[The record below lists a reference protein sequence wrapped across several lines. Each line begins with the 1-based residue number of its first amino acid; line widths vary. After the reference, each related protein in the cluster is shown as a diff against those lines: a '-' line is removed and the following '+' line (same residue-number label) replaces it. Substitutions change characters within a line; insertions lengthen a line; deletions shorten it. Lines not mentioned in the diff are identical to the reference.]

1 MVNCVAGERSKKYA
15 KKYFRS
21 EKEEIEQSEV
31 TGGEFMN
38 MMFDLFDLIFP
49 VMFLLIFGMILFTF
63 ISGIRTWNKNNNSP
77 RLTVEA
83 RVASSDRIRHITTSR
98 LEETLQELTG
108 IILPPAPLIML
119 LLRWKAVIG
128 WNFLYMEKS
137 MECWQK
143 ETKES

>member
-1 MVNCVAGERSKKYA
+1 
-15 KKYFRS
+15 
-21 EKEEIEQSEV
+21 
-31 TGGEFMN
+31 MN

-49 VMFLLIFGMILFTF
+49 VMFLLIFGMILVTF

-83 RVASSDRIRHITTSR
+83 RVTAKRQNTTHHNEPVGGDTSG
-98 LEETLQELTG
+98 THG
-108 IILPPAPLIML
+108 YHILPPAPLIML
-119 LLRWKAVIG
+119 LLRWKAAIG

-143 ETKES
+143 EMKES

>member
-1 MVNCVAGERSKKYA
+1 MLLKKFA
-15 KKYFRS
+15 RKQIDKL
-21 EKEEIEQSEV
+21 EV

-83 RVASSDRIRHITTSR
+83 RVTAKRQIRHITTSR

-143 ETKES
+143 EMKES